1 MSKLIGTTGDSDGLP
16 GKFLMY
22 VSVFVLMVPSSHII
36 GILVLFNGHIIAI
49 STSSSLYFEI
59 IFQILLQI
67 TKDNHVYKI
76 EVVFE
81 IFYFY
86 I

>member
-59 IFQILLQI
+59 IFKFFCKLQRI
-67 TKDNHVYKI
+67 TMSI
-76 EVVFE
+76 R
-81 IFYFY
+81 
-86 I
+86 